1 MLEPLP
7 QARGAMT
14 IDLFGDVG
22 AEITA
27 AKLAETLR
35 TLPPAAPLTLRIFSY
50 GGSAIEGLAIF
61 NSLQRHQG
69 KKTVIIDPLAASAAS
84 LIAMAGDEI
93 LMAENAFLMIHDVNA
108 FGGGAAEDH
117 RKLAENLDQVNAQY
131 AKAYAARS
139 TKPLEEVMAAMR
151 AETWFDA
158 EAAVAWGLADRIIL
172 PSEFLGQT
180 APRLAA
186 AAHYRNTPNRF
197 RLTERTTMQTQNQP
211 APQAAQTLQAS
222 VDELE
227 GIAGR
232 NGLGSDFILT
242 QFKAGATREAALEA
256 ALERVAAH
264 SPRPVLPGQVIG
276 GGYAD
281 PKALRSYMT
290 EALVARATGRAPSD
304 AARPF
309 AHMSLADLAAEMLER
324 GGDRSMRY
332 ASPARR
338 IAAALSTSDFP
349 LLLTGTFNRIVLDT
363 MEVAPGAARAVCGM
377 RSVPDFRQGRFLQM
391 AGMPSLARITE
402 GAGIT
407 YAPPAERGESYAV
420 QTFARQIQFTRQAL
434 VNDDLG
440 AFDQARLV
448 AGAVVATEAAEFVS
462 MFATNGAGWGP
473 TLSDGLPLF
482 HATHNNVSTGTPG
495 TGGISEGR
503 RVMRGQTDARGNI
516 IGAAP
521 AIILVGPAGETMAE
535 QAISDMSLAVGESS
549 RPVFSGKLSLAV
561 EPRLSGMPWFLF
573 ASPLQ
578 LPALAMVTLQG
589 TNGQPQITQ
598 HETSDFDGLAFKV
611 LHDFVIAPTG
621 FVGAVRST
629 GQI

>member
-1 MLEPLP
+1 
-7 QARGAMT
+7 
-14 IDLFGDVG
+14 
-22 AEITA
+22 
-27 AKLAETLR
+27 
-35 TLPPAAPLTLRIFSY
+35 
-50 GGSAIEGLAIF
+50 
-61 NSLQRHQG
+61 
-69 KKTVIIDPLAASAAS
+69 
-84 LIAMAGDEI
+84 
-93 LMAENAFLMIHDVNA
+93 
-108 FGGGAAEDH
+108 
-117 RKLAENLDQVNAQY
+117 
-131 AKAYAARS
+131 
-139 TKPLEEVMAAMR
+139 
-151 AETWFDA
+151 
-158 EAAVAWGLADRIIL
+158 
-172 PSEFLGQT
+172 
-180 APRLAA
+180 
-186 AAHYRNTPNRF
+186 
-197 RLTERTTMQTQNQP
+197 
-211 APQAAQTLQAS
+211 
-222 VDELE
+222 
-227 GIAGR
+227 
-232 NGLGSDFILT
+232 
-242 QFKAGATREAALEA
+242 
-256 ALERVAAH
+256 
-264 SPRPVLPGQVIG
+264 
-276 GGYAD
+276 
-281 PKALRSYMT
+281 
-290 EALVARATGRAPSD
+290 
-304 AARPF
+304 
-309 AHMSLADLAAEMLER
+309 MS
-324 GGDRSMRY
+324 
-332 ASPARR
+332 
-338 IAAALSTSDFP
+338 
-349 LLLTGTFNRIVLDT
+349 
-363 MEVAPGAARAVCGM
+363 
-377 RSVPDFRQGRFLQM
+377 
-391 AGMPSLARITE
+391 SLARITE

-407 YAPPAERGESYAV
+407 HAPPAERGESYAV

-535 QAISDMSLAVGESS
+535 QAISEMSLAVGESS

-598 HETSDFDGLAFKV
+598 HETSDFDGLSFKV

-629 GQI
+629 GAI